1 MFSNLF
7 FSDSQTMK
15 NRISCKSLLLFPFLL
30 AVISC
35 GYNKF
40 EQVKQQPPVDLPA
53 ATHTIADLKAM
64 YKPGSKGT
72 TISGEVIIRG
82 VVSTSDRQGSL
93 YRTMDLQDAT
103 GGIEVKMGMANLS
116 LLYPQGYEVAIKCRN
131 LVLGQY
137 GDVINLGFTS
147 IDEKYETG
155 FIPDLMVPKVMLC
168 GRYVGITPQLITI
181 ETAHRNL
188 ANTLVQLNEVQ
199 FIESELGQ
207 TYADPI
213 NKNSISAV
221 NRTLIDKQGHTIVVR
236 TSSYALFAGK
246 KIPQGSGSVVALLT
260 YFRDTPQLVI
270 LDDRTDIKLTNP
282 RF

>member
-1 MFSNLF
+1 
-7 FSDSQTMK
+7 
-15 NRISCKSLLLFPFLL
+15 
-30 AVISC
+30 
-35 GYNKF
+35 
-40 EQVKQQPPVDLPA
+40 
-53 ATHTIADLKAM
+53 
-64 YKPGSKGT
+64 
-72 TISGEVIIRG
+72 
-82 VVSTSDRQGSL
+82 
-93 YRTMDLQDAT
+93 
-103 GGIEVKMGMANLS
+103 
-116 LLYPQGYEVAIKCRN
+116 
-131 LVLGQY
+131 
-137 GDVINLGFTS
+137 
-147 IDEKYETG
+147 
-155 FIPDLMVPKVMLC
+155 MVPKVMLC

-188 ANTLVQLNEVQ
+188 SNTLVQLNEVQ